1 MHNRVATLA
10 PKKKMLLRSRAHGRD
25 AHATMLMLIPQRH
38 SRLAELLAKRGMAD
52 LDSLASALKV
62 SLSTVRRDVEAL
74 ESQGLV
80 KRTHGG
86 AIWVADRNSPAVTN
100 YAFDQRVDVRA
111 EAKRRIARAAKQLVA
126 DGETILIDGGTTTY
140 HFARDLLGRDL
151 QIVTNSLPIAQLFAN
166 DERVEL
172 LLTGGLLYPRYGV
185 LLGPMTEQMLAT
197 IHARTLFLS
206 IAGLEDG
213 QLYNQNLLLVEA
225 EQRMM
230 RQVQQV
236 VLLLDSSKFGQR
248 ALAKLC
254 ALDAVHVV
262 VTDDGID
269 DEHRK
274 QVDRAGCKLILA
286 D

>member
-1 MHNRVATLA
+1 
-10 PKKKMLLRSRAHGRD
+10 
-25 AHATMLMLIPQRH
+25 MLIPQRQ
-38 SRLAELLAKRGMAD
+38 SRLADLLAKRGMAD

-74 ESQGLV
+74 ESQGLLT
-80 KRTHGG
+80 RTHGG
-86 AIWVADRNSPAVTN
+86 AIWVGDRNAPSRPP
-100 YAFDQRVDVRA
+100 YAFDQRVGLRA

-140 HFARDLLGRDL
+140 HFARELLDRDL

-185 LLGPMTEQMLAT
+185 LLGPMTEQVLAT

-206 IAGLEDG
+206 VAGLEDG
-213 QLYNQNLLLVEA
+213 QLYNQNLLLAEA
-225 EQRMM
+225 ELRMM

-254 ALDAVHVV
+254 ALDAVHVL
-262 VTDDGID
+262 VTDGGID
-269 DEHRK
+269 RELRS
-274 QVDRAGCKLILA
+274 QIERGGCRLIVA

>member
-1 MHNRVATLA
+1 
-10 PKKKMLLRSRAHGRD
+10 
-25 AHATMLMLIPQRH
+25 MLIPQRQ
-38 SRLAELLAKRGMAD
+38 SRLADLLAKRGMSD
-52 LDSLASALKV
+52 LDSLAGALKV
-62 SLSTVRRDVEAL
+62 SLSTVRRDVETL

-86 AIWVADRNSPAVTN
+86 AIWVGDRDSSPRA
-100 YAFDQRVDVRA
+100 YAFDQRIDLRADV
-111 EAKRRIARAAKQLVA
+111 KRRIARAAKELVT
-126 DGETILIDGGTTTY
+126 DGETVLIDGGTTTY
-140 HFARDLLGRDL
+140 HFARELFGRDL

-185 LLGPMTEQMLAT
+185 LLGPMSERALAD

-206 IAGLEDG
+206 VAAVEDA
-213 QLYNQNLLLVEA
+213 QLYNQNLLLAEA

-254 ALDAVHVV
+254 GLDAVHVV
-262 VTDDGID
+262 VTDPGID
-269 DEHRK
+269 DAHRQQIK
-274 QVDRAGCKLILA
+274 RAGCQLIVA
-286 D
+286 EGDA

>member
-1 MHNRVATLA
+1 M
-10 PKKKMLLRSRAHGRD
+10 S
-25 AHATMLMLIPQRH
+25 
-38 SRLAELLAKRGMAD
+38 D
-52 LDSLASALKV
+52 LDSLAAALKV

-86 AIWVADRNSPAVTN
+86 AIWVGDRNSPARAD
-100 YAFDQRVDVRA
+100 AFDQRMAVRA
-111 EAKRRIARAAKQLVA
+111 DVKARIARAAKQLVN
-126 DGETILIDGGTTTY
+126 DGETILIDGGTTTF
-140 HFARDLLGRDL
+140 HLAQELVGRNL
-151 QIVTNSLPIAQLFAN
+151 QIVTNSLPIAQLFAD

-185 LLGPMTEQMLAT
+185 LLGPMTEQLLGS

-206 IAGLEDG
+206 VAGVHEG
-213 QLYNQNLLLVEA
+213 ELYNQNLLLAAA

-230 RQVQQV
+230 RQAQQV

-254 ALDAVHVV
+254 TLDAIHVV
-262 VTDDGID
+262 VTDPGID
-269 DEHRK
+269 DAHEQQIR
-274 QVDRAGCKLILA
+274 RAGCRLIMA
-286 D
+286 EGET

>member
-1 MHNRVATLA
+1 MPH
-10 PKKKMLLRSRAHGRD
+10 
-25 AHATMLMLIPQRH
+25 MLIPQRQ
-38 SRLAELLAKRGMAD
+38 SRLAELLAKRGMSD
-52 LDSLASALKV
+52 LESLAAALKV

-74 ESQGLV
+74 ESQGLL

-86 AIWVADRNSPAVTN
+86 AIWVGERNSSTPAP
-100 YAFDQRVDVRA
+100 YAFDQRMDVRA
-111 EAKRRIARAAKQLVA
+111 DVKRRIARAASQLVN

-140 HFARDLLGRDL
+140 HFARELLGRDL
-151 QIVTNSLPIAQLFAN
+151 QIVTNSLPIASLFAN

-185 LLGPMTEQMLAT
+185 LLGPMTEQMLAS

-206 IAGLEDG
+206 VAGVEDG
-213 QLYNQNLLLVEA
+213 QLYNQNLLLAEA

-230 RQVQQV
+230 RQAQQV

-262 VTDDGID
+262 VTDAGID
-269 DEHRK
+269 DAHRK
-274 QVDRAGCKLILA
+274 QVERARCTLIIA
-286 D
+286 GT